1 MKRNSSAGRYLFHE
15 LRYLL
20 EALGKLL
27 RSESGPRLIAAMVI
41 GAIGG
46 VFVLVSAFPLAGSH
60 AWIVGLTLTVV
71 LVAFIALVYHHLE
84 NRPTFE
90 RDRSAFEKGWDSR
103 PERRGRVCLAQVVD
117 LDVVTV
123 RHRNREDEIRYYLIY
138 RFTVGEPGDRKEV
151 QGRVRVESG
160 ALLDA
165 GRHPEP
171 AMMVGELIQVRYVPS
186 RPGWHWVESLR
197 PGPEVPGIPPALP
210 APPDEETLESSQR
223 EDGGE
228 AGGDVTHPPLP
239 DADSPAGDGNG

>member
-46 VFVLVSAFPLAGSH
+46 VFVLVSAVPLAGSH

-117 LDVVTV
+117 LDVETV
-123 RHRNREDEIRYYLIY
+123 RHRNREDEIRYYLFY
-138 RFTVGEPGDRKEV
+138 RFTVGGVGDHWEIE
-151 QGRVRVESG
+151 GRVRIGSE
-160 ALLDA
+160 ALVDA

-171 AMMVGELIQVRYVPS
+171 AMMVGELIQVRYLPS
-186 RPGWHWVESLR
+186 NPRRHRVESLR
-197 PGPEVPGIPPALP
+197 SGPEVPDIPPELPALP
-210 APPDEETLESSQR
+210 HEERFESTQR
-223 EDGGE
+223 ENGGE
-228 AGGDVTHPPLP
+228 DGGDVTHPPLP